1 MNDAIRHLDRRFTA
15 LRPLVQSPRPPKG
28 WLRAIRD
35 ALGMTTAQLAQRL
48 GVSQPRIVELE
59 QSEASGSVTLNTLQ
73 RAAEAL
79 GCRLVYALVP
89 ERPLAETV
97 RERADLV
104 AARHTDAVAH
114 SMRLEDQEVTSKDL
128 AEDLHRQQ
136 VERLLRRPAR
146 LWDENDGPVRS
157 R

>member
-1 MNDAIRHLDRRFTA
+1 MNDAIRHLDKRFAA
-15 LRPLVQSPRPPKG
+15 LRPFAESPRPPKG

-35 ALGMTTAQLAQRL
+35 ALGMTTAQFGRRL

-59 QSEASGSVTLNTLQ
+59 QSEVGGGVTLNTLQ

-97 RERADLV
+97 REQAELV
-104 AARHTDAVAH
+104 SERHLANVDQT
-114 SMRLEDQEVTSKDL
+114 MRLEDQAVRGKAAAKTLRNRLIE
-128 AEDLHRQQ
+128 E
-136 VERLLRRPAR
+136 LLRRPAR
-146 LWDENDGPVRS
+146 LWD
-157 R
+157 